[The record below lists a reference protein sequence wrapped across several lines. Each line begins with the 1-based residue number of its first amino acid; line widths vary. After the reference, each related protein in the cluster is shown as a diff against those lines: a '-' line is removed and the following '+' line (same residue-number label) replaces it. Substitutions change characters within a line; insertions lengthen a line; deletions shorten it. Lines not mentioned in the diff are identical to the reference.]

1 MTQVLCGN
9 CGREVPEHYPV
20 CVHCGFSI
28 PGGPPPAVTGDE
40 DDQHVFD
47 RLAKALSPTY
57 DVVRLIGRG
66 GFCDVYEI
74 YDTHLDRRLAVK
86 VLRVDLAWAP
96 GMIPRFEREAL
107 ALAKLNHPHIPPLY
121 FVGDKEGLAYFA
133 MPFIEGKSLGE
144 MVAVEGPIEPLR
156 LIELM
161 LPVLDALEYA
171 HGHGIIHRDI
181 KPDNIVIDR
190 LSGRPLLLDFGLAKQ
205 MAARPGS
212 SLPGLILGTP
222 AYTSPEQVLAQP
234 DVDHRSDI
242 YGLGATMYYC
252 LTGTTIAP
260 GDSPREIIGRQLT
273 GEIPIP
279 TSVNPDI
286 PEWLSQILLC
296 ALERHP
302 DDRFQ
307 SVAAL
312 SSALRAGG
320 LAHKSLPVQPQSR
333 ARQIRHDDPTPPM
346 LPVTRSDATPLWFRR
361 EADIGVQRRRWTK
374 YLRWMVTLTVLCLVA
389 SWFGL
394 RPMHFVLRNTLA
406 LPVAIHTEEGVHQT
420 LPPGGEYRTAMGEDG
435 KVLVNWRVVQ
445 PIPDSGRHDAIDPVD
460 GLIRVDNSTLA
471 ELLRKRIRR
480 DVDSWLGPGRSFA
493 PRVTNGTATPL
504 MVVVEPALAGAWF
517 RVAPGETRVLGYFNL
532 TDSSRVTVLDQGGR
546 EVEFVDLELLS
557 GSESGIVDLAVSDS
571 TFGRPTPW

>member
-9 CGREVPEHYPV
+9 CGREVPENYPV
-20 CVHCGFSI
+20 CVHCGTSI
-28 PGGPPPAVTGDE
+28 PEGPASALSAAE

-47 RLAKALSPTY
+47 RLSRALSPTY
-57 DVVRLIGRG
+57 DVIRLIGRG

-144 MVAVEGPIEPLR
+144 MVTIQGALDPVR
-156 LIELM
+156 LIEIM

-181 KPDNIVIDR
+181 KPDNIVIDQ
-190 LSGRPLLLDFGLAKQ
+190 LSGRPLLVDFGLAKQ
-205 MAARPGS
+205 MAARPGA

-242 YGLGATMYYC
+242 YGLGATLYYC
-252 LTGTTIAP
+252 LTGTTIAV

-279 TSVNPDI
+279 RSVNPDV
-286 PEWLSQILLC
+286 PEWLSQVVLC
-296 ALERHP
+296 ALERQP
-302 DDRFQ
+302 EDRFQ

-312 SSALRAGG
+312 ATALRAAG
-320 LAHKSLPVQPQSR
+320 LDAPAERVPRRSP
-333 ARQIRHDDPTPPM
+333 ARNIRHDDPTPPM
-346 LPVTRSDATPLWFRR
+346 IPVAQPDTTPPWLRR
-361 EADIGVQRRRWTK
+361 HQDLRVQRIRWARHS
-374 YLRWMVTLTVLCLVA
+374 RWIVLLSVA
-389 SWFGL
+389 SLVMGWFAL
-394 RPMHFVLRNTLA
+394 KPMGFILVNRLA
-406 LPVAIHTEEGVHQT
+406 LPVEILTEEGVHQT
-420 LPPGGEYRTAMGEDG
+420 LAPAGEYRTSVGEDG
-435 KVLVNWRVVQ
+435 KVMVNWRVVQ
-445 PIPDSGRHDAIDPVD
+445 PIPDSGPVESLLPVG
-460 GLIRVDNSTLA
+460 GLIRVDNSTMT
-471 ELLRKRIRR
+471 ELFAKRVRR
-480 DVDSWLGPGRSFA
+480 DVDSWVGPERSFA
-493 PRVTNGTATPL
+493 PRVTNTMLVPL
-504 MVVVEPALAGAWF
+504 TVTVNPGRSGPLF
-517 RVAPGETRVLGYFNL
+517 RVMPGETRVLGYFTL
-532 TDSSRVTVLDQGGR
+532 TDSASVQVVADRNRQAV
-546 EVEFVDLELLS
+546 FADLELLS
-557 GSESGIVDLAVSDS
+557 SSESGIVDVAIADS
-571 TFGRPTPW
+571 IFDR